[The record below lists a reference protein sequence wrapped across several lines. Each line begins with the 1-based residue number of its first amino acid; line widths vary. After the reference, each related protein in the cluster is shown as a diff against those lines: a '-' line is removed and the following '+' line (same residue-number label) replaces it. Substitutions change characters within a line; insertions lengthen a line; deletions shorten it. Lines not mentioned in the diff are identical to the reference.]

1 MRGSRGEFRLWN
13 YPSPPTPP
21 RKIKTS
27 EIHKVKVFEIGLKLD
42 THPPLPPPPQK
53 KIVNNPHLPPFRE
66 KFLDLH
72 M

>member
-21 RKIKTS
+21 WKIKTS
-27 EIHKVKVFEIGLKLD
+27 EIHKVKVFEIGHKLD
-42 THPPLPPPPQK
+42 THPPLPK
-53 KIVNNPHLPPFRE
+53 KKNVNNPHPPPFGE